1 MKKVRIIV
9 ITVIVTLVV
18 VGVIYG
24 VIKKK
29 IGQAKMA
36 KTVRL
41 AQPECGELAEIV
53 SAPGEIEPSRKVEL
67 SAKVSARI
75 VELPFEEGDTVTCGD
90 PEADPP
96 TPGALLVRL
105 DGKDLESQLRSTK
118 ANLAAQTAQVEVERA
133 RLLSQQAS
141 MSGLAASLK
150 EAHNDLAR
158 KKGLLESHDISQA
171 VFDQAQCR
179 VDEVQA
185 QYTAAGHTLKS
196 AELNLIVLQHNLEA
210 ADARMAQAQEALTY
224 TTITSPID
232 GVVTRINAEVG
243 ELVMTGTMNNPGTV
257 IIEVADLS
265 QMLVVAQ
272 IDEAD
277 IGKLQVGQKATVY
290 VQAFPDV
297 EFGGT
302 VDSIAL
308 THRNSQSGTKYF
320 RTEILLNSIPE
331 ATKLYSGLTADVDIQ
346 TRVHED
352 ILKVPSQAVLAREI
366 DSLPAKIR
374 KNCAEIDD
382 NKTYAT
388 VVYRYN
394 DGKAVVTP
402 IKVGPSDLTHT
413 LITSGISEED
423 KIVIG
428 PYKII
433 DALKHDQILKDESEE
448 EEEEE
453 EGKEDESGEAD
464 KSEK

>member
-1 MKKVRIIV
+1 MKKTRIIV
-9 ITVIVTLVV
+9 ITVIVTLVS

-29 IGQAKMA
+29 SGQAKMA

-75 VELPFEEGDTVTCGD
+75 VELPFEEGDTVTGGD
-90 PEADPP
+90 SEADPP
-96 TPGALLVRL
+96 TGGSLLVRL

-150 EAHNDLAR
+150 EAHSDLTR

-243 ELVMTGTMNNPGTV
+243 ELVMTGTMNNAGTV

-272 IDEAD
+272 VDEAD
-277 IGKLQVGQKATVY
+277 IGKLQVGQEAAVY

-297 EFGGT
+297 EFSGV

-308 THRNSQSGTKYF
+308 THRNSQSGTKFF

-331 ATKLYSGLTADVDIQ
+331 ATRLYSGLTADVDIQ

-366 DSLPAKIR
+366 DSLP
-374 KNCAEIDD
+374 
-382 NKTYAT
+382 
-388 VVYRYN
+388 
-394 DGKAVVTP
+394 
-402 IKVGPSDLTHT
+402 
-413 LITSGISEED
+413 
-423 KIVIG
+423 
-428 PYKII
+428 
-433 DALKHDQILKDESEE
+433 
-448 EEEEE
+448 
-453 EGKEDESGEAD
+453 
-464 KSEK
+464 